1 VSGFPLLEDSSELLN
16 LRFGAT
22 DEFGGAATLYKSLL
36 INCVPVPLV
45 THKYLVFGLNRRVK
59 FNLMELAKD
68 LDNDGLTFSLAQSSD
83 DNRLRAYGLVF

>member
-1 VSGFPLLEDSSELLN
+1 VSGFPLREDSSELLN
-16 LRFGAT
+16 LRFSAT
-22 DEFGGAATLYKSLL
+22 DTYSGSATLFKSLL
-36 INCVPVPLV
+36 VNCVPIPLV

-83 DNRLRAYGLVF
+83 ESRLKAYGLVF